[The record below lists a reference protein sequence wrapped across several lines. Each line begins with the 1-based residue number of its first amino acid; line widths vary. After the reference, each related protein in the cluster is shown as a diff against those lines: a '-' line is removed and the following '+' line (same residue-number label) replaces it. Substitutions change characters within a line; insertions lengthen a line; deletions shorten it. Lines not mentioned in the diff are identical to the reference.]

1 MDNNYFIDRETLSQF
16 VDELIKKKPLPVNTP
31 EELNKLRE
39 KAIQELDEEIGTAI
53 FATLS
58 DEQLKSL
65 NELIDKGDDTE
76 EVYEKYFAEA
86 GTDFEKVTTDTMQ
99 KFATKFLGGENG

>member
-31 EELNKLRE
+31 EELDELRE
-39 KAIQELDEEIGTAI
+39 KTIQEVDEEIGAAI

-65 NELIDKGDDTE
+65 NELIDKGEDTE
-76 EVYEKYFAEA
+76 EIYDKYFTEA
-86 GTDFEKVTTDTMQ
+86 GTDFEKVATETMQ
-99 KFATKFLGGENG
+99 KYATKFLGGEDE